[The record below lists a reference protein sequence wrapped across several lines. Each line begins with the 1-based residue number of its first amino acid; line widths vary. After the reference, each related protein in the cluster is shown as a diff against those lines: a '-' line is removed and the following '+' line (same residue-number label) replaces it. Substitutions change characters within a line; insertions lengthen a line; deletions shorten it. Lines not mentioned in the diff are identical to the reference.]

1 MLDTHCARQAIHR
14 APDRCSFRRASKCG
28 LVLLVAAAACLDL
41 TNARRGVPQTSPSY
55 PAYLAI
61 QAGASFTLP
70 AGLNVAASGVTG
82 PAGVAEVT
90 APQTGSS
97 LVITAI
103 RRGFAEWDP
112 GAEGLHPVHIA
123 VLGERRTAPI
133 LVGHHG
139 VPSLA
144 PENTLAGTRAACE
157 LGLPGIEVDVRLS
170 KDSVPV
176 LMHDRDVRRTSNGT
190 GYVDA
195 MTFADLAQ
203 LDVGSWFSP
212 SFAGERVPTLTDFL
226 SLSALCGF
234 DHIQL
239 DMKTF
244 VPVGVDSGMVRVG
257 RTVEAAGLLDR
268 VFVASDLY
276 SLRRGVSLVAHMR
289 TLVYG
294 GVISSSYADAL
305 IQNRIEGVAVFF
317 GDYAASA
324 SQLTRLEA
332 AGILVGVWSP
342 PGVLDLNGL
351 TPVPRFVTSNWPWR
365 FVN

>member
-1 MLDTHCARQAIHR
+1 MVNRPSSVGGWRVACACR
-14 APDRCSFRRASKCG
+14 G
-28 LVLLVAAAACLDL
+28 LLVALGGACLDK
-41 TNARRGVPQTSPSY
+41 NGGSDPNQVPSY
-55 PAYLAI
+55 PAYVVV
-61 QAGASFTLP
+61 QAGSWYTLP
-70 AGLNVAASGVTG
+70 RGISAVASESTTPPGIAQVDVSRAIVTG
-82 PAGVAEVT
+82 RSP
-90 APQTGSS
+90 
-97 LVITAI
+97 
-103 RRGFAEWDP
+103 GFARWDP
-112 GAEGLHPVHIA
+112 GLADYHPLWIA
-123 VLGERRTAPI
+123 VIGQGRADPI

-139 VPSLA
+139 IPSIA
-144 PENTLAGTRAACE
+144 PENTLAGVNAACQ
-157 LGLPGIEVDVRLS
+157 LGIPGMEVDVRFS

-195 MTFADLAQ
+195 MTFADLEQ

-212 SFAGERVPTLTDFL
+212 SFGGERVPTLTAFL

-257 RTVEAAGLLDR
+257 RAVEAAGLLDR

-324 SQLTRLEA
+324 SQLTRLEE

-342 PGVLDLNGL
+342 PGVLGLNGL

>member
-1 MLDTHCARQAIHR
+1 MNRPSRGDGRRVARSCCR
-14 APDRCSFRRASKCG
+14 
-28 LVLLVAAAACLDL
+28 LLVAAAGACLDASGDSDP
-41 TNARRGVPQTSPSY
+41 NSGEVPPY
-55 PAYLAI
+55 PAY
-61 QAGASFTLP
+61 
-70 AGLNVAASGVTG
+70 VV
-82 PAGVAEVT
+82 V
-90 APQTGSS
+90 QTGSS
-97 LVITAI
+97 YALPNGFSAFGSVSTTPPGIARVDLADGIITGI
-103 RRGFAEWDP
+103 GRGFAQWNP
-112 GAEGLHPVHIA
+112 RVVGYHPLWIA
-123 VLGERRTAPI
+123 VLGQRRTQPI

-139 VPSLA
+139 VPYLA
-144 PENTLAGTRAACE
+144 PENTLAGVNAACQ
-157 LGLPGIEVDVRLS
+157 LGIPGMEVDVRFS

-195 MTFADLAQ
+195 MTFADLEQ

-212 SFAGERVPTLTDFL
+212 SFGGERVPTLTAFL